1 MAGRGSIKTGG
12 VLEMSI
18 KEKAKHILVELK
30 GHTPF
35 TVFGAVLG
43 ILFMLVFKNV
53 SGVGSRTLF
62 TVFHPGH
69 VILSAMVTASMFKLH
84 AARKNFALVLLVG
97 YFGSIG
103 VATLSDILIPHVGTK
118 LLGLDVPT
126 HEEVFHHEAGSED
139 EGTTAGHEHD
149 AHPGGEEA
157 EHSEDGLHLSFI
169 EDWYIVNPAA
179 LLGVIIAFLLPRTKF
194 PHAGHIL
201 VSTWASSSY
210 LLMNMESDLT
220 AAAAVGIFVTLFTA
234 IWVPCCV
241 SDIVFPLL
249 FVRSDLE
256 LAEAC
261 PHHWLHSHAHV
272 PQTEHGHEEAS
283 KV

>member
-1 MAGRGSIKTGG
+1 
-12 VLEMSI
+12 V
-18 KEKAKHILVELK
+18 V
-30 GHTPF
+30 
-35 TVFGAVLG
+35 
-43 ILFMLVFKNV
+43 
-53 SGVGSRTLF
+53 
-62 TVFHPGH
+62 
-69 VILSAMVTASMFKLH
+69 LSAIVTASMFKLH

-103 VATLSDILIPHVGTK
+103 VATVSDILIPHVGTK
-118 LLGLDVPT
+118 LLGLDIPT
-126 HEEVFHHEAGSED
+126 HEEVFHHE
-139 EGTTAGHEHD
+139 GTTAGREHD
-149 AHPGGEEA
+149 GHLHGEEA
-157 EHSEDGLHLSFI
+157 EHSEGGLHIGFI

-220 AAAAVGIFVTLFTA
+220 VAAAAGIFVTLFIA
-234 IWVPCCV
+234 CI
-241 SDIVFPLL
+241 SDIIFPLL

-256 LAEAC
+256 LAAAC

-272 PQTEHGHEEAS
+272 PQTEHGHEQATE
-283 KV
+283 V